1 MIGIQERGAIDIE
14 VWVMPIKESR
24 IEELDTHPV
33 EGQWGISQLEKLSLK
48 ISETFDIF
56 EDSFV
61 YYKHPIGLSNQ
72 IWRLWYV
79 PNHFDLA
86 VYNGG
91 IRITYVQH
99 LSSIIPKFKLVQF
112 KIWFRLQCDQ
122 WLIIKALW
130 ILNR

>member
-1 MIGIQERGAIDIE
+1 MVGIQERGAIDIE

-33 EGQWGISQLEKLSLK
+33 EGQWGVSQLEKLSLK
-48 ISETFDIF
+48 ISDTFDIF

-61 YYKHPIGLSNQ
+61 YYKHPISLSNQ

-86 VYNGG
+86 VYNGS

-99 LSSIIPKFKLVQF
+99 LPSIITKFKLVQL